1 MAPGSVQ
8 VNEVGS
14 PSGAVNDWRIEGSG
28 NSRVLMIFLDRQL
41 SGEMVFQVDYDR
53 SLSSEPNELIP
64 LLSARDVHRQRG
76 MVAYLSGRDLTLNPT
91 AEDAATRVGENQLP
105 AYVKD
110 AIDKTIA
117 HTFKYADQ
125 TPELRAEVAA
135 PERVAGKF
143 DAQVDTLL
151 SLGEVTLTGTVS
163 VEVNVKSGV
172 VDRLELTLPADAE
185 LLGLTAPS
193 LRTHRVNE
201 DDPQLPLVEVEF
213 TQDMEG
219 QFRIELSYE
228 RILQGDENELEI
240 ATPHVVGAEVEQGRI
255 AVEALS
261 AVEVRASAATEL
273 SRLDTSELP
282 RQLLLRT
289 SKPVLLAFKYV
300 RAEPAPRLT
309 LAIERHRVVDV
320 QEAIIDRADYRTLYT
335 RDGLSVTT
343 ARFFVRNARK
353 QFLRIEL
360 PEDSEVWSAFVA
372 GRPEKPA
379 LSEGEG
385 GAQAILLQIVNSTEG
400 FPVDLIYATPAGS
413 IGGLGTVEAR
423 LPRPDILVTQSQWDV
438 YLPDGLVYSQP
449 VTNMELLASA
459 RQVTAEEMDRELAG
473 WQQQAQE
480 PLKIL
485 VPTSGV
491 HFGFAK
497 LYANQGDV
505 VAGFAVA
512 YSSTGGMMAGQTF
525 CLLGVGLLW
534 IGAGALAWRSLRLS
548 RRAQIAAAAGGI
560 AILVIGLGF
569 YRLSATPSLVLAVV
583 LALTSARP
591 YGKNWIARWRSE
603 PPAEQES

>member
-1 MAPGSVQ
+1 MWRADFDIQLFADETATIPFLPRNVTLSDLTLDGRQTPILIEGKHFATLVRGRGLHRLRATFQVPVVKQGGPSRIDLVIPKVPVSRFDLKLPGRKEVAVTPSVAVTHRVRGGVTQATLHVPMTGQVALTRSEAIPETVRREVRANATIYHVVHAEERVLFVRAFIHYDVRRGETNRILLAVPASVQ

-228 RILQGDENELEI
+228 RILQGDER
-240 ATPHVVGAEVEQGRI
+240 QGR
-255 AVEALS
+255 ET
-261 AVEVRASAATEL
+261 AS
-273 SRLDTSELP
+273 R
-282 RQLLLRT
+282 
-289 SKPVLLAFKYV
+289 
-300 RAEPAPRLT
+300 
-309 LAIERHRVVDV
+309 
-320 QEAIIDRADYRTLYT
+320 
-335 RDGLSVTT
+335 
-343 ARFFVRNARK
+343 
-353 QFLRIEL
+353 
-360 PEDSEVWSAFVA
+360 
-372 GRPEKPA
+372 
-379 LSEGEG
+379 
-385 GAQAILLQIVNSTEG
+385 
-400 FPVDLIYATPAGS
+400 
-413 IGGLGTVEAR
+413 
-423 LPRPDILVTQSQWDV
+423 
-438 YLPDGLVYSQP
+438 
-449 VTNMELLASA
+449 
-459 RQVTAEEMDRELAG
+459 
-473 WQQQAQE
+473 
-480 PLKIL
+480 
-485 VPTSGV
+485 
-491 HFGFAK
+491 
-497 LYANQGDV
+497 
-505 VAGFAVA
+505 
-512 YSSTGGMMAGQTF
+512 
-525 CLLGVGLLW
+525 
-534 IGAGALAWRSLRLS
+534 
-548 RRAQIAAAAGGI
+548 
-560 AILVIGLGF
+560 
-569 YRLSATPSLVLAVV
+569 
-583 LALTSARP
+583 
-591 YGKNWIARWRSE
+591 
-603 PPAEQES
+603 